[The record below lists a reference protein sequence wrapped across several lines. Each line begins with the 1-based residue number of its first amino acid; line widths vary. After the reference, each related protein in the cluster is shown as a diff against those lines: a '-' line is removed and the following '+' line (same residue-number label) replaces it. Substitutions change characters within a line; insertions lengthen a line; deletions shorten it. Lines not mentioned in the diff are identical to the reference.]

1 MKAGIQIE
9 LSNAKK
15 VLSYTEFSKVEIKYD
30 ADAFK
35 SFEPNESFNG
45 SVTGVSISM
54 EELNRNTLLSCIQF
68 LRQCKGAYLV
78 VSTMDAE
85 EITDEFRQLLVNCCA
100 KAAEC
105 GIFILVEN
113 GCKKQSEDFYCNT
126 AFSGAEGLQEL
137 LDDVKKK
144 LPEANIGICFNTGIA
159 NLTGRNMRALVE
171 DMGNSIRLIH
181 ANDNDGMHD
190 LRQLPYSFTTGRGRK
205 STDWTRFVGQLIRQN
220 YDSYLVFDTAGL
232 FACAPESL
240 HPVFCRLLYGI
251 YQEWESRFYF
261 EKKLQKEKQG
271 FILFGAGQMAGHYIQ
286 KWGEKY
292 PPVCLSDNNK
302 ALWGEKVYGYD
313 VIAPVKLLEKPY
325 CDYRVMICNQ
335 YYTQVRGQLDEMGIA
350 YDCYYDE
357 YDF

>member
-1 MKAGIQIE
+1 M
-9 LSNAKK
+9 
-15 VLSYTEFSKVEIKYD
+15 
-30 ADAFK
+30 
-35 SFEPNESFNG
+35 
-45 SVTGVSISM
+45 M
-54 EELNRNTLLSCIQF
+54 W
-68 LRQCKGAYLV
+68 
-78 VSTMDAE
+78 
-85 EITDEFRQLLVNCCA
+85 
-100 KAAEC
+100 
-105 GIFILVEN
+105 
-113 GCKKQSEDFYCNT
+113 
-126 AFSGAEGLQEL
+126 
-137 LDDVKKK
+137 KKK
-144 LPEANIGICFNTGIA
+144 LPEADIGICFNTGIA
-159 NLTGRNMRALVE
+159 NLTGRNMRALME

-181 ANDNDGMHD
+181 VNDNDGMHD

-205 STDWTRFVGQLIRQN
+205 STDWVRFVGQLVRQN

-251 YQEWESRFYF
+251 YQEWESIFYF

-335 YYTQVRGQLDEMGIA
+335 YYTQVRGQLEEMGIA